1 MQNINIKNS
10 QDAIKAYSDNA
21 NAYSG
26 TKMKTASVDQ
36 LDAFEKVE
44 QVQYDRNSSVDTNA
58 QTVMDNF
65 NEYRKDMQEK
75 AKQEQQ
81 EETSDE
87 EQARADAREI
97 ARSLTS
103 EEIKKLRMMGVD
115 VASASLSDIEGL
127 VTSMRADAHKDALV
141 NVLAQ
146 AQIEEGDV
154 SNLVFTSSGAQI
166 AGTDVK
172 LQVGNKDILYLLK
185 NRQPLTQETLYKAHY
200 SGQREIAAVD
210 EFGGDTAYAA
220 KQAAQQTISR
230 PQQSAGQ
237 SVYASGEDGNA
248 DSGLQA
254 QLAHVIMQAGF
265 AVDETSMAGANLLL
279 ANDIPVT
286 TDSVR
291 AYMQMQ
297 SQIGKDIG
305 ELPTAG
311 QAEKRQTQ
319 ELVTRAAKLRQDAAS
334 ITAEDVAQAVR
345 TERPLTIA
353 ALVAAHYDGGRDGQT
368 GGQPVGAYDET
379 ADKGTQS
386 QDGRSAGSDIQNQ
399 TLREVTALRQ
409 LEEIRLSMTQS
420 VAVRM
425 LSVDINIDTRELA
438 QVVAKLR
445 NAEAQL
451 TQEMFAKQGVALTE
465 ENKAIYQQMQADLQ
479 TIGTAPAA
487 RLGVLAGTDALQSVT
502 VHGFAKLVQEQHQIG
517 GQAGDMQRRMSDN
530 NVPDGVA
537 DISTQTIRRS
547 ADFAAMERGYEAL
560 GTAPRADMGDSIR
573 KAFSNIEDI
582 LTDMN
587 LPVDE
592 EHTRAVQILGY
603 NRMEITEENIA
614 QIIEYDRAVN
624 DMLAACHPNAVLSM
638 IRDGI
643 NPLDMT
649 VDELNQ
655 TLRDKNYK
663 AGVKETDDFA
673 TYLRDVEKRGQIS
686 SEERAGYIGLYRVFK
701 QLEKSG
707 DREAGY
713 LFANNSRLTV
723 RNLITAMRSRK
734 AAGMEAVVDDSFG
747 MLADLQTR
755 GEKMD
760 DQIARAYAGRGG
772 SDGIRTGQIRMGE
785 NDEYVSQNEPM
796 AAQEEYKNPWE
807 TISDSPTLAQAE
819 QLLWANDI
827 EESAQNLE
835 AADYILQGMSA
846 GPEAEAAQRELVR
859 EQMYP
864 EAEAINHQPSMNF
877 YTFASQIWKQIGW
890 QDHTKED
897 AVDAETDAMA
907 KSLAGEEIALPFES
921 ELLLKQIEADAD
933 LAQMYADIRQQMV
946 EQMYDRAEEGDITS
960 DQLQGMKVVQAGFRI
975 LGAMAGRRQY
985 QLPVET
991 ESGMKVVNLTM
1002 QTGGVEARGI
1012 TIRMEAGAYGML
1024 QAQIR
1029 MDEAGTCT
1037 GEILG
1042 GSSEANTW
1050 LAGRTDAFRELL
1062 AGSEYADA
1070 AVALGESRAEARAAS
1085 GEESKASVV
1094 TGESRAEARAASG
1107 EADTQKLCRAAIF
1120 FVKAMAKLT
1129 DI

>member
-10 QDAIKAYSDNA
+10 QDAIKAYSDSA

-36 LDAFEKVE
+36 LDAFEKVG

-58 QTVMDNF
+58 QTVMNNF

-127 VTSMRADAHKDALV
+127 VTSMRADAHKDALA

-200 SGQREIAAVD
+200 SGQREIAAVE

-220 KQAAQQTISR
+220 KQAAQQIVSK

-237 SVYASGEDGNA
+237 SVYTPGEDGNA

-297 SQIGKDIG
+297 TQIGKDIG
-305 ELPTAG
+305 ELPTAQ

-319 ELVTRAAKLRQDAAS
+319 ELETRAAKLRQDAAS
-334 ITAEDVAQAVR
+334 ITADDVAQAVR
-345 TERPLTIA
+345 AERPFTIA
-353 ALVAAHYDGGRDGQT
+353 ALVAAHDDGVRDGQT
-368 GGQPVGAYDET
+368 GGQPVEAYDET

-451 TQEMFAKQGVALTE
+451 TQEMFAKQGVAPTE

-502 VHGFAKLVQEQHQIG
+502 VHGFAKLVQEENQIG

-530 NVPDGVA
+530 NVPDGMA

-603 NRMEITEENIA
+603 NRTEITEENIA

-638 IRDGI
+638 IRDGV

-747 MLADLQTR
+747 MLVDMQTR

-760 DQIARAYAGRGG
+760 DQIARAYAGRVGA
-772 SDGIRTGQIRMGE
+772 DGIRNGQIRMGE

-807 TISDSPTLAQAE
+807 TISDSPMLAQAE

-859 EQMYP
+859 EQTYP
-864 EAEAINHQPSMNF
+864 EAVNHQASMNF

-890 QDHTKED
+890 QDHTKDD

-946 EQMYDRAEEGDITS
+946 EQMYDRAEEGNVTS

-1062 AGSEYADA
+1062 AESEYADA

-1085 GEESKASVV
+1085 VEESKAPVV

>member
-10 QDAIKAYSDNA
+10 QDAIKAYSDSA

-36 LDAFEKVE
+36 LDAFEKVG

-127 VTSMRADAHKDALV
+127 VTSMRAGARKDALV

-210 EFGGDTAYAA
+210 ELGGDTAYAA

-279 ANDIPVT
+279 TNDIPVT

-297 SQIGKDIG
+297 AQIGKDIG
-305 ELPTAG
+305 ELPTAQ

-319 ELVTRAAKLRQDAAS
+319 ELETRAAKLRQDAAS
-334 ITAEDVAQAVR
+334 ITAEDVAQAVH

-353 ALVAAHYDGGRDGQT
+353 ALVAAQYDGVRDGQT

-451 TQEMFAKQGVALTE
+451 TQEMFAKQCVALTE
-465 ENKAIYQQMQADLQ
+465 ENKVIYQQMQADLQ
-479 TIGTAPAA
+479 MIGTAPAA

-502 VHGFAKLVQEQHQIG
+502 VHGFAKLVQEERQIG
-517 GQAGDMQRRMSDN
+517 GQAGDMQHRMSDN

-537 DISTQTIRRS
+537 DITTQTIRRS

-582 LTDMN
+582 LTDME

-655 TLRDKNYK
+655 TLRNKNYK

-686 SEERAGYIGLYRVFK
+686 SEERAGYIGLYRVLK

-772 SDGIRTGQIRMGE
+772 ADGIRTGQIRMGE

-807 TISDSPTLAQAE
+807 TISDSTTLAQAE

-846 GPEAEAAQRELVR
+846 GPEAEAAQRELVH

-864 EAEAINHQPSMNF
+864 EAEAINHQSSMNF
-877 YTFASQIWKQIGW
+877 YAFASQVWKQIGW

-921 ELLLKQIEADAD
+921 EMLLKQIEADAD

-946 EQMYDRAEEGDITS
+946 EQMYDQAEEGNITS

-1012 TIRMEAGAYGML
+1012 TIRMAAGVHGML

-1050 LAGRTDAFRELL
+1050 LAGQTDAFRELL

-1070 AVALGESRAEARAAS
+1070 AVALGESRTAAR
-1085 GEESKASVV
+1085 G
-1094 TGESRAEARAASG
+1094 TNGG
-1107 EADTQKLCRAAIF
+1107 ADTQKLCRAAIF

>member
-10 QDAIKAYSDNA
+10 QDAIKAYSDSA

-36 LDAFEKVE
+36 LDAFEKVG

-127 VTSMRADAHKDALV
+127 VTSMRADARKDALV

-146 AQIEEGDV
+146 AQIEEGDA

-210 EFGGDTAYAA
+210 ELGGDTAYAA

-265 AVDETSMAGANLLL
+265 VVDETSMAGANLLL

-297 SQIGKDIG
+297 AQIGKDIG
-305 ELPTAG
+305 ELPTAQ

-319 ELVTRAAKLRQDAAS
+319 ELETRAAKLRQDAAS

-353 ALVAAHYDGGRDGQT
+353 ALVAAHYDGVRDGQT

-379 ADKGTQS
+379 ADKGTQL
-386 QDGRSAGSDIQNQ
+386 QDGRSAGFDIQNQ

-451 TQEMFAKQGVALTE
+451 TQEMFAKQGVAPTE

-479 TIGTAPAA
+479 TIGTAPAT

-502 VHGFAKLVQEQHQIG
+502 VHGFAKLVQEEHQIG

-547 ADFAAMERGYEAL
+547 VDFAAMERGYEAL

-582 LTDMN
+582 LTDME

-655 TLRDKNYK
+655 TLRNKNYK
-663 AGVKETDDFA
+663 AGVKEIDDFA

-686 SEERAGYIGLYRVFK
+686 SEERAGYIGLYRVLK

-772 SDGIRTGQIRMGE
+772 ADGIRTGQIRMGE

-807 TISDSPTLAQAE
+807 TISDSTTLAQAE

-846 GPEAEAAQRELVR
+846 GPEAEAAQRELVH

-864 EAEAINHQPSMNF
+864 EAEAINHQSSMNF
-877 YTFASQIWKQIGW
+877 YAFASQVWKQIGW

-921 ELLLKQIEADAD
+921 EMLLKQIEADAD

-946 EQMYDRAEEGDITS
+946 EQMYDQAEEGNITS

-1012 TIRMEAGAYGML
+1012 TIRMAAGVHGML

-1050 LAGRTDAFRELL
+1050 LAGQTDAFRELL

-1070 AVALGESRAEARAAS
+1070 AVALGESRTAAR
-1085 GEESKASVV
+1085 G
-1094 TGESRAEARAASG
+1094 TNGG
-1107 EADTQKLCRAAIF
+1107 ADTQKLCRAAIF
-1120 FVKAMAKLT
+1120 FVKSMAKLT

>member
-10 QDAIKAYSDNA
+10 QDAIKAYSDSA

-127 VTSMRADAHKDALV
+127 VTSMRADAHKDALA

-200 SGQREIAAVD
+200 SGQREIAAVE

-220 KQAAQQTISR
+220 RQAAQQIVSK

-237 SVYASGEDGNA
+237 SVYTTGEDGNA

-297 SQIGKDIG
+297 ARIGKDIG

-319 ELVTRAAKLRQDAAS
+319 DLETRAAKLRQDAAS

-345 TERPLTIA
+345 AERPLAIA
-353 ALVAAHYDGGRDGQT
+353 ALVAAHYDGVRDGQT
-368 GGQPVGAYDET
+368 GGQPVEAYDET
-379 ADKGTQS
+379 ADKDTQL

-451 TQEMFAKQGVALTE
+451 TQEMFAKQGVAPTE

-502 VHGFAKLVQEQHQIG
+502 VHGFAKLVQEENQIG

-530 NVPDGVA
+530 NVPDGMA
-537 DISTQTIRRS
+537 DISTQTVRRS

-603 NRMEITEENIA
+603 NRMEITEKNIA

-760 DQIARAYAGRGG
+760 DQIARAYAGRVGV
-772 SDGIRTGQIRMGE
+772 DGIRNGQIRMGE

-807 TISDSPTLAQAE
+807 IISDSTTLAQAE

-835 AADYILQGMSA
+835 AAAYILQGMSA

-864 EAEAINHQPSMNF
+864 EVVNHQASMNF

-946 EQMYDRAEEGDITS
+946 EQMYDRAEEGNITS

-1050 LAGRTDAFRELL
+1050 LAGQTDAFRELL
-1062 AGSEYADA
+1062 AESEYVDA
-1070 AVALGESRAEARAAS
+1070 AVALGESRAAS
-1085 GEESKASVV
+1085 REESKAPDV
-1094 TGESRAEARAASG
+1094 TGESRAASG

>member
-10 QDAIKAYSDNA
+10 QDAIKAYSDSV

-127 VTSMRADAHKDALV
+127 VTSMRADAHKDALA

-200 SGQREIAAVD
+200 SGQREIAAVE
-210 EFGGDTAYAA
+210 EFRGDIAYAA
-220 KQAAQQTISR
+220 KQVAQQTISK

-297 SQIGKDIG
+297 AQIGKDIG
-305 ELPTAG
+305 ELPTAQ
-311 QAEKRQTQ
+311 QAEKRQIQ
-319 ELVTRAAKLRQDAAS
+319 ELETRAAKLRQDAAS

-353 ALVAAHYDGGRDGQT
+353 ALVAAHYDGVRDGQT

-451 TQEMFAKQGVALTE
+451 TQEMFAKQGVTPTE

-502 VHGFAKLVQEQHQIG
+502 VHGFAKLVQEEHQIG

-582 LTDMN
+582 LTDME

-655 TLRDKNYK
+655 TLRNKNYK

-772 SDGIRTGQIRMGE
+772 ADGIRTGQIRMGE

-946 EQMYDRAEEGDITS
+946 EQMYDRAEEGNITS

-1070 AVALGESRAEARAAS
+1070 AVVLGESRAEARAAS

-1094 TGESRAEARAASG
+1094 TGESRAEARAVSG

>member
-10 QDAIKAYSDNA
+10 QDAIKAYSDSA

-103 EEIKKLRMMGVD
+103 EEIKTLRMMGVD

-127 VTSMRADAHKDALV
+127 VTSMRADAHKDALA

-200 SGQREIAAVD
+200 SGQREIAAGE

-220 KQAAQQTISR
+220 RQAAQQTISK

-237 SVYASGEDGNA
+237 SVHASGEDGNV

-297 SQIGKDIG
+297 TQIGKDIG
-305 ELPTAG
+305 ELPTVQ

-319 ELVTRAAKLRQDAAS
+319 ELETRAAKLRQDAAS

-345 TERPLTIA
+345 AERPITIA
-353 ALVAAHYDGGRDGQT
+353 ALVAAHYDGMRDGQT

-379 ADKGTQS
+379 ADKGTQL

-451 TQEMFAKQGVALTE
+451 TQEMFAKQGVAPTE

-479 TIGTAPAA
+479 TIGTAPTA

-502 VHGFAKLVQEQHQIG
+502 VHGFAKLVQEENQIG
-517 GQAGDMQRRMSDN
+517 GRAGDMQRRMSDN
-530 NVPDGVA
+530 NVSDGMA

-603 NRMEITEENIA
+603 NRTEITEENIA
-614 QIIEYDRAVN
+614 QIIEYDRSVN

-649 VDELNQ
+649 IDELNQ

-686 SEERAGYIGLYRVFK
+686 AEERAGYIGLYRVFK

-772 SDGIRTGQIRMGE
+772 ADGIRTGQIRMGE

-796 AAQEEYKNPWE
+796 AVQEEYKNPWE

-859 EQMYP
+859 GQMHP
-864 EAEAINHQPSMNF
+864 EAVNHQASMNF

-946 EQMYDRAEEGDITS
+946 EQMYDRAEEGNITS

-1002 QTGGVEARGI
+1002 QMGGVEARGI
-1012 TIRMEAGAYGML
+1012 TIRMAAGAYGML

-1050 LAGRTDAFRELL
+1050 LAGQTDAFRELL

-1070 AVALGESRAEARAAS
+1070 AVALGESRAAARAAS
-1085 GEESKASVV
+1085 GEESKAPVM
-1094 TGESRAEARAASG
+1094 TGESRAASG

>member
-10 QDAIKAYSDNA
+10 QDAIKAYSDSA

-36 LDAFEKVE
+36 LDAFEKVG

-127 VTSMRADAHKDALV
+127 VTSMRADARKDALV

-146 AQIEEGDV
+146 AQIEEGDA

-210 EFGGDTAYAA
+210 ELGGDTAYAA
-220 KQAAQQTISR
+220 KQAAQQTISK

-237 SVYASGEDGNA
+237 SVYIPGEDGNA

-297 SQIGKDIG
+297 AQIGKDIG
-305 ELPTAG
+305 ELPTAQ

-319 ELVTRAAKLRQDAAS
+319 ELETRAEKLRQDAAS

-353 ALVAAHYDGGRDGQT
+353 ALVAAHYDGVRDGQT

-379 ADKGTQS
+379 ADKGTQL

-451 TQEMFAKQGVALTE
+451 TQEMFAKQGVAPTE

-502 VHGFAKLVQEQHQIG
+502 VHGFAKLVQEEHQIG

-582 LTDMN
+582 LTDME

-603 NRMEITEENIA
+603 NRMEITEGNIA

-655 TLRDKNYK
+655 TLRNKNYK

-686 SEERAGYIGLYRVFK
+686 AEERAGYIGLYRVFK

-760 DQIARAYAGRGG
+760 DQIARAYAGRVGA
-772 SDGIRTGQIRMGE
+772 DGIRMGE

-864 EAEAINHQPSMNF
+864 EAEVINHQPSMNF

-890 QDHTKED
+890 QDHMKED

-921 ELLLKQIEADAD
+921 EMLLKQIEADAD

-946 EQMYDRAEEGDITS
+946 EQMYDQAEEGNITS

-991 ESGMKVVNLTM
+991 ESGMKLVNLTM

-1012 TIRMEAGAYGML
+1012 TIRMAAGVHGML

-1050 LAGRTDAFRELL
+1050 LAGQTDAFRELL

-1070 AVALGESRAEARAAS
+1070 AVALGESRTAAR
-1085 GEESKASVV
+1085 G
-1094 TGESRAEARAASG
+1094 TNGG
-1107 EADTQKLCRAAIF
+1107 ADTQKLCRAAIF

>member
-1 MQNINIKNS
+1 
-10 QDAIKAYSDNA
+10 
-21 NAYSG
+21 
-26 TKMKTASVDQ
+26 
-36 LDAFEKVE
+36 
-44 QVQYDRNSSVDTNA
+44 
-58 QTVMDNF
+58 
-65 NEYRKDMQEK
+65 
-75 AKQEQQ
+75 
-81 EETSDE
+81 
-87 EQARADAREI
+87 
-97 ARSLTS
+97 
-103 EEIKKLRMMGVD
+103 
-115 VASASLSDIEGL
+115 
-127 VTSMRADAHKDALV
+127 
-141 NVLAQ
+141 
-146 AQIEEGDV
+146 
-154 SNLVFTSSGAQI
+154 
-166 AGTDVK
+166 
-172 LQVGNKDILYLLK
+172 
-185 NRQPLTQETLYKAHY
+185 
-200 SGQREIAAVD
+200 
-210 EFGGDTAYAA
+210 
-220 KQAAQQTISR
+220 
-230 PQQSAGQ
+230 
-237 SVYASGEDGNA
+237 
-248 DSGLQA
+248 
-254 QLAHVIMQAGF
+254 
-265 AVDETSMAGANLLL
+265 
-279 ANDIPVT
+279 
-286 TDSVR
+286 
-291 AYMQMQ
+291 
-297 SQIGKDIG
+297 
-305 ELPTAG
+305 
-311 QAEKRQTQ
+311 
-319 ELVTRAAKLRQDAAS
+319 
-334 ITAEDVAQAVR
+334 
-345 TERPLTIA
+345 
-353 ALVAAHYDGGRDGQT
+353 
-368 GGQPVGAYDET
+368 
-379 ADKGTQS
+379 
-386 QDGRSAGSDIQNQ
+386 
-399 TLREVTALRQ
+399 
-409 LEEIRLSMTQS
+409 MTQS

-445 NAEAQL
+445 NAETQL
-451 TQEMFAKQGVALTE
+451 TQEMFAKQGVAPTE

-487 RLGVLAGTDALQSVT
+487 RLGVLAGTDVLQSVT
-502 VHGFAKLVQEQHQIG
+502 VHGFAKLVQEEHQIG
-517 GQAGDMQRRMSDN
+517 GQAGDMQRWMSDN

-582 LTDMN
+582 LTDME

-603 NRMEITEENIA
+603 NRMEITEKNIA

-655 TLRDKNYK
+655 TLRNKNYK

-760 DQIARAYAGRGG
+760 DQIARAYAGRVGA
-772 SDGIRTGQIRMGE
+772 DGIPTGQIRMGE

-796 AAQEEYKNPWE
+796 AVQEEYKNPWE

-864 EAEAINHQPSMNF
+864 EVVNHQASMNF

-907 KSLAGEEIALPFES
+907 KSLVGEEIALPFES
-921 ELLLKQIEADAD
+921 EMLLKQIEADAD

-946 EQMYDRAEEGDITS
+946 EQMYDRAEEENITS

-975 LGAMAGRRQY
+975 LGAMADRRQY

-1085 GEESKASVV
+1085 GEESKAPVV

>member
-10 QDAIKAYSDNA
+10 QDAIKAYSDSA

-36 LDAFEKVE
+36 LDAFEKVG

-127 VTSMRADAHKDALV
+127 VTSMRADARKDALV

-146 AQIEEGDV
+146 AQIEEGDA

-210 EFGGDTAYAA
+210 ELGGDTAYAA

-265 AVDETSMAGANLLL
+265 VVDETSMAGANLLL

-297 SQIGKDIG
+297 AQIGKDIG
-305 ELPTAG
+305 ELPTAQ

-319 ELVTRAAKLRQDAAS
+319 ELETRAAKLRQDAAS

-353 ALVAAHYDGGRDGQT
+353 ALVAAHYDGVRDGQT

-379 ADKGTQS
+379 ADKGTQL
-386 QDGRSAGSDIQNQ
+386 QDGRSAGFDIQNQ

-451 TQEMFAKQGVALTE
+451 TQEMFAKQGVAPTE
-465 ENKAIYQQMQADLQ
+465 ENKAIYQRMQADLQ
-479 TIGTAPAA
+479 TIGTAPAT

-502 VHGFAKLVQEQHQIG
+502 VHGFAKLVQEEHQIG

-547 ADFAAMERGYEAL
+547 VDFAAMERGYEAL

-582 LTDMN
+582 LTDME

-655 TLRDKNYK
+655 TLRNKNYK
-663 AGVKETDDFA
+663 AGVK
-673 TYLRDVEKRGQIS
+673 EKRGQIS
-686 SEERAGYIGLYRVFK
+686 SEERAGYIGLYRVLK

-772 SDGIRTGQIRMGE
+772 ADGIRTGQIRMGE

-807 TISDSPTLAQAE
+807 TISDSTTLAQAE

-846 GPEAEAAQRELVR
+846 GPEAEAAQRELVH

-864 EAEAINHQPSMNF
+864 EAEAINHQSSMNF
-877 YTFASQIWKQIGW
+877 YAFASQVWKQIGW

-946 EQMYDRAEEGDITS
+946 EQMYDRAEEGNITS

-1012 TIRMEAGAYGML
+1012 TIRMAAGVHGML

-1070 AVALGESRAEARAAS
+1070 AVALGESRTAAR
-1085 GEESKASVV
+1085 G
-1094 TGESRAEARAASG
+1094 TNGG
-1107 EADTQKLCRAAIF
+1107 ADTQKLCRAAIF

>member
-127 VTSMRADAHKDALV
+127 VTSMRADAHKDALA

-172 LQVGNKDILYLLK
+172 LQVENKDILYLLK

-200 SGQREIAAVD
+200 SGQREIAAVE

-220 KQAAQQTISR
+220 KQAAQPTISR

-237 SVYASGEDGNA
+237 SVHASGENGNA
-248 DSGLQA
+248 DSGMQA

-265 AVDETSMAGANLLL
+265 AVDEMSMAGANLLL

-297 SQIGKDIG
+297 AQIGKDIG
-305 ELPTAG
+305 ELPTAQ

-319 ELVTRAAKLRQDAAS
+319 ELETRAAKLRQDAAS

-353 ALVAAHYDGGRDGQT
+353 ALVAAQYDGVRDGQL
-368 GGQPVGAYDET
+368 VGAYDET
-379 ADKGTQS
+379 ADKSIQLQDSRIAGT
-386 QDGRSAGSDIQNQ
+386 DIQNQ

-465 ENKAIYQQMQADLQ
+465 ENKVIYQQMQADLQ
-479 TIGTAPAA
+479 MIGTAPAA

-502 VHGFAKLVQEQHQIG
+502 VHGFAKLVQEERQIG
-517 GQAGDMQRRMSDN
+517 GQAGDMQHRMSDN

-537 DISTQTIRRS
+537 DITTQTIRRS

-582 LTDMN
+582 LTDME

-655 TLRDKNYK
+655 TLRNKNYK

-686 SEERAGYIGLYRVFK
+686 SEERAGYIGLYRVLK

-772 SDGIRTGQIRMGE
+772 ADGIRTGQIRMGE

-807 TISDSPTLAQAE
+807 TISDSTTLAQAE

-846 GPEAEAAQRELVR
+846 GPEAEAAQRELVH

-864 EAEAINHQPSMNF
+864 EAEAINHQSSMNF
-877 YTFASQIWKQIGW
+877 YAFASQVWKQIGW

-946 EQMYDRAEEGDITS
+946 EQMYDQAEEGDITS

-1070 AVALGESRAEARAAS
+1070 AVALGESRTAAR
-1085 GEESKASVV
+1085 G
-1094 TGESRAEARAASG
+1094 TNGG
-1107 EADTQKLCRAAIF
+1107 ADTQKLCRAAIF

>member
-10 QDAIKAYSDNA
+10 QDAIKAYSDSA

-127 VTSMRADAHKDALV
+127 VTSMRADAHKDALA

-200 SGQREIAAVD
+200 SGQRAIAAVA

-220 KQAAQQTISR
+220 KQAAQQTISK

-237 SVYASGEDGNA
+237 WVYIPGKDGNA

-297 SQIGKDIG
+297 AQIGKDIG
-305 ELPTAG
+305 ELPTSQ

-319 ELVTRAAKLRQDAAS
+319 ELETRAAKLRQDAAS

-353 ALVAAHYDGGRDGQT
+353 ALVAAHYDGVRDGQT

-379 ADKGTQS
+379 ADKGTQL

-451 TQEMFAKQGVALTE
+451 TQEMFAKQGVAPTE

-487 RLGVLAGTDALQSVT
+487 RLGVLAGTDVLQSVT
-502 VHGFAKLVQEQHQIG
+502 VHGFAKLVQEEHQIG

-582 LTDMN
+582 LTDME

-603 NRMEITEENIA
+603 NRMEITEKNIA

-655 TLRDKNYK
+655 TLRNKNYK

-760 DQIARAYAGRGG
+760 DQIARAYAGRVGA
-772 SDGIRTGQIRMGE
+772 DGIPTGQIRMGE

-796 AAQEEYKNPWE
+796 AVQEEYKNPWE

-864 EAEAINHQPSMNF
+864 EVVNHQPSMNF
-877 YTFASQIWKQIGW
+877 YTFASQVWKQIGW

-907 KSLAGEEIALPFES
+907 KSLDGEEIALPFES

-946 EQMYDRAEEGDITS
+946 EQMYDRAEEENITS

-975 LGAMAGRRQY
+975 LGAMADRRQY
-985 QLPVET
+985 QIPVET

-1085 GEESKASVV
+1085 GEESKAPVV
-1094 TGESRAEARAASG
+1094 TGESRAEAQAASG

>member
-10 QDAIKAYSDNA
+10 QDAIKAYSDSA

-127 VTSMRADAHKDALV
+127 VTSMRADAHKDALA

-166 AGTDVK
+166 AGTGVK

-200 SGQREIAAVD
+200 SGQRAIAAVE
-210 EFGGDTAYAA
+210 EFGGGTAYAA

-237 SVYASGEDGNA
+237 SVYIPGKDGNA

-297 SQIGKDIG
+297 AQIGKDIG
-305 ELPTAG
+305 ELPTSQ

-319 ELVTRAAKLRQDAAS
+319 ELETRAAKLRQDAAS

-353 ALVAAHYDGGRDGQT
+353 ALVAAHYDGVRD
-368 GGQPVGAYDET
+368 GQPVGAYDET

-445 NAEAQL
+445 NAETQL
-451 TQEMFAKQGVALTE
+451 TQEMFAKQGVAPTE

-487 RLGVLAGTDALQSVT
+487 RLGVLAGTDVLQSVT
-502 VHGFAKLVQEQHQIG
+502 VHGFAKLVQEEHQIG
-517 GQAGDMQRRMSDN
+517 GQAGDMQRWMSDN

-582 LTDMN
+582 LTDME

-603 NRMEITEENIA
+603 NRMEITEKNIA

-655 TLRDKNYK
+655 TLRNKNYK

-760 DQIARAYAGRGG
+760 DQIARAYAGRVGA
-772 SDGIRTGQIRMGE
+772 DGIPTGQIRMGE

-796 AAQEEYKNPWE
+796 AVQEEYKNPWE

-864 EAEAINHQPSMNF
+864 EVVNHQPSMNF
-877 YTFASQIWKQIGW
+877 YTFASQVWKQIGW

-907 KSLAGEEIALPFES
+907 KSLDGEEIALPFES

-946 EQMYDRAEEGDITS
+946 EQMYDRAEEENITS

-975 LGAMAGRRQY
+975 LGAMADRRQY

-1085 GEESKASVV
+1085 GEESKAPVV
-1094 TGESRAEARAASG
+1094 TGESRAEAQAASG

>member
-127 VTSMRADAHKDALV
+127 VTSMRADVHKDALA

-172 LQVGNKDILYLLK
+172 LQVENKDILYLLK

-200 SGQREIAAVD
+200 SGQREIAAVE
-210 EFGGDTAYAA
+210 EFGGDTAYVA
-220 KQAAQQTISR
+220 KQAAQPTISR

-237 SVYASGEDGNA
+237 SVHASGENGNA
-248 DSGLQA
+248 DSGMQA

-286 TDSVR
+286 TDAVR

-297 SQIGKDIG
+297 AQIGKDIG
-305 ELPTAG
+305 ELPTAQ
-311 QAEKRQTQ
+311 QAEKWQTQ
-319 ELVTRAAKLRQDAAS
+319 ELETRAAKLRQDAAS
-334 ITAEDVAQAVR
+334 ITAEDVAQAVH

-353 ALVAAHYDGGRDGQT
+353 ALVAAHYDGVRDGQT

-451 TQEMFAKQGVALTE
+451 TQEMFAKQGVAPTE

-502 VHGFAKLVQEQHQIG
+502 VHGFAKLVQEQHSFFLI
-517 GQAGDMQRRMSDN
+517 
-530 NVPDGVA
+530 
-537 DISTQTIRRS
+537 
-547 ADFAAMERGYEAL
+547 
-560 GTAPRADMGDSIR
+560 
-573 KAFSNIEDI
+573 
-582 LTDMN
+582 N
-587 LPVDE
+587 L
-592 EHTRAVQILGY
+592 Y
-603 NRMEITEENIA
+603 FN
-614 QIIEYDRAVN
+614 
-624 DMLAACHPNAVLSM
+624 
-638 IRDGI
+638 
-643 NPLDMT
+643 
-649 VDELNQ
+649 
-655 TLRDKNYK
+655 
-663 AGVKETDDFA
+663 
-673 TYLRDVEKRGQIS
+673 
-686 SEERAGYIGLYRVFK
+686 
-701 QLEKSG
+701 
-707 DREAGY
+707 
-713 LFANNSRLTV
+713 
-723 RNLITAMRSRK
+723 
-734 AAGMEAVVDDSFG
+734 
-747 MLADLQTR
+747 
-755 GEKMD
+755 
-760 DQIARAYAGRGG
+760 
-772 SDGIRTGQIRMGE
+772 
-785 NDEYVSQNEPM
+785 
-796 AAQEEYKNPWE
+796 
-807 TISDSPTLAQAE
+807 
-819 QLLWANDI
+819 
-827 EESAQNLE
+827 
-835 AADYILQGMSA
+835 
-846 GPEAEAAQRELVR
+846 
-859 EQMYP
+859 
-864 EAEAINHQPSMNF
+864 
-877 YTFASQIWKQIGW
+877 
-890 QDHTKED
+890 
-897 AVDAETDAMA
+897 
-907 KSLAGEEIALPFES
+907 
-921 ELLLKQIEADAD
+921 
-933 LAQMYADIRQQMV
+933 
-946 EQMYDRAEEGDITS
+946 
-960 DQLQGMKVVQAGFRI
+960 
-975 LGAMAGRRQY
+975 
-985 QLPVET
+985 
-991 ESGMKVVNLTM
+991 
-1002 QTGGVEARGI
+1002 
-1012 TIRMEAGAYGML
+1012 
-1024 QAQIR
+1024 
-1029 MDEAGTCT
+1029 
-1037 GEILG
+1037 
-1042 GSSEANTW
+1042 
-1050 LAGRTDAFRELL
+1050 
-1062 AGSEYADA
+1062 
-1070 AVALGESRAEARAAS
+1070 
-1085 GEESKASVV
+1085 
-1094 TGESRAEARAASG
+1094 
-1107 EADTQKLCRAAIF
+1107 
-1120 FVKAMAKLT
+1120 
-1129 DI
+1129 

>member
-10 QDAIKAYSDNA
+10 QDAIKAYSDSA

-36 LDAFEKVE
+36 LDAFEKVG

-127 VTSMRADAHKDALV
+127 VTSMRADARKDALV

-146 AQIEEGDV
+146 AQIEEGDA

-200 SGQREIAAVD
+200 SGQREIAAVE

-220 KQAAQQTISR
+220 KQAAQQIVSK

-265 AVDETSMAGANLLL
+265 AVDEMSMAGANLLL

-297 SQIGKDIG
+297 TQIGKDIG
-305 ELPTAG
+305 ELPTAQ

-319 ELVTRAAKLRQDAAS
+319 ELETRAAKLRQDAAS
-334 ITAEDVAQAVR
+334 ITAEDVAQAAR

-353 ALVAAHYDGGRDGQT
+353 ALVAHDDGVRDGQT
-368 GGQPVGAYDET
+368 GGQPVEAYDET

-386 QDGRSAGSDIQNQ
+386 QDGRSTGSDIQNQ

-451 TQEMFAKQGVALTE
+451 TQEMFAKQGVAPTE

-502 VHGFAKLVQEQHQIG
+502 VHGFAKLVQEENQIG

-530 NVPDGVA
+530 NVPDGMA

-686 SEERAGYIGLYRVFK
+686 AEERAGYIGLFRVFK

-760 DQIARAYAGRGG
+760 DQIARAYAGRVGA
-772 SDGIRTGQIRMGE
+772 DDIRTGQIRMGE
-785 NDEYVSQNEPM
+785 NDESVSQNEPM

-835 AADYILQGMSA
+835 AADYILQGMSV

-859 EQMYP
+859 GQMYP
-864 EAEAINHQPSMNF
+864 EAVNHQASMNF

-890 QDHTKED
+890 QDHTKDD

-946 EQMYDRAEEGDITS
+946 EQMYDRAEEGNVTS

-1012 TIRMEAGAYGML
+1012 TIRMAAGAYGML

-1050 LAGRTDAFRELL
+1050 LAGQTDAFRELL

-1070 AVALGESRAEARAAS
+1070 AVALGESRAAAR
-1085 GEESKASVV
+1085 G
-1094 TGESRAEARAASG
+1094 TNGG
-1107 EADTQKLCRAAIF
+1107 ADTQKLCRAAIF

>member
-10 QDAIKAYSDNA
+10 QDAIKAYSDSA

-103 EEIKKLRMMGVD
+103 EELKKLRMMGVD

-127 VTSMRADAHKDALV
+127 VTSMRADAHKDALA

-200 SGQREIAAVD
+200 SGQREIAAVE

-220 KQAAQQTISR
+220 KQAAQQIVSK

-265 AVDETSMAGANLLL
+265 AVDEMSMAGANLLL

-297 SQIGKDIG
+297 TQIGKDIG
-305 ELPTAG
+305 ELPTAQ

-319 ELVTRAAKLRQDAAS
+319 ELETRAAKLRQDAAS

-345 TERPLTIA
+345 AERPLTIA
-353 ALVAAHYDGGRDGQT
+353 ALVAAHDDGVRDGQTGQT
-368 GGQPVGAYDET
+368 GGQPVETYDET

-451 TQEMFAKQGVALTE
+451 TQEMFAKQGVAPTE

-502 VHGFAKLVQEQHQIG
+502 VHGFAKLVQEEHQIG

-530 NVPDGVA
+530 NVPDGMA

-603 NRMEITEENIA
+603 NRTEITEENIA

-760 DQIARAYAGRGG
+760 DQIARAYAGRVGA
-772 SDGIRTGQIRMGE
+772 DGIRNGQIRMGE

-796 AAQEEYKNPWE
+796 AVQEEYKNPWE
-807 TISDSPTLAQAE
+807 TISDSPMLAQAE

-859 EQMYP
+859 GQMYP
-864 EAEAINHQPSMNF
+864 EAVNHQASMNF

-890 QDHTKED
+890 QDHTKDD

-933 LAQMYADIRQQMV
+933 LTQMYADIRQQMV
-946 EQMYDRAEEGDITS
+946 ERMYDRAEEGNITS
-960 DQLQGMKVVQAGFRI
+960 EQLQGMKVVQAGFRI

-1012 TIRMEAGAYGML
+1012 TIRMAAGAYGML

-1070 AVALGESRAEARAAS
+1070 AVALGESRAA
-1085 GEESKASVV
+1085 
-1094 TGESRAEARAASG
+1094 ARAASG

>member
-127 VTSMRADAHKDALV
+127 VTSMRADAHKDALA

-172 LQVGNKDILYLLK
+172 LQVENKDILYLLK

-200 SGQREIAAVD
+200 SGQREIAAVE

-220 KQAAQQTISR
+220 KQAAQPTISR

-237 SVYASGEDGNA
+237 SVHASGENGNA
-248 DSGLQA
+248 DSGMQA

-297 SQIGKDIG
+297 AQIGKDIG
-305 ELPTAG
+305 ELPTAQ

-319 ELVTRAAKLRQDAAS
+319 ELETRAAKLRQDAAS

-353 ALVAAHYDGGRDGQT
+353 ALVAAQYDGVRDGQL
-368 GGQPVGAYDET
+368 VGAYDET
-379 ADKGTQS
+379 ADKSIQLQDSRIAGT
-386 QDGRSAGSDIQNQ
+386 DIQNQ

-445 NAEAQL
+445 NAEEQL
-451 TQEMFAKQGVALTE
+451 MQEMFAKQGVAPTE

-479 TIGTAPAA
+479 TIGAAPAA
-487 RLGVLAGTDALQSVT
+487 RLGVLAGTDAPQSVT
-502 VHGFAKLVQEQHQIG
+502 VHGFAKLVQEENQIG

-530 NVPDGVA
+530 NVPDGMA
-537 DISTQTIRRS
+537 DITTQTIRRS

-573 KAFSNIEDI
+573 KAFLNIEDI
-582 LTDMN
+582 LTDMD

-603 NRMEITEENIA
+603 NRMEITEKNIV

-686 SEERAGYIGLYRVFK
+686 AEERAGYIGLYRVFK

-760 DQIARAYAGRGG
+760 DQIARAYAGRVGA
-772 SDGIRTGQIRMGE
+772 DGIPTGQIRMGE

-807 TISDSPTLAQAE
+807 KISDSPMLAQAE
-819 QLLWANDI
+819 QLLQANDI

-835 AADYILQGMSA
+835 AADYILQGMSV
-846 GPEAEAAQRELVR
+846 GPEAEAV
-859 EQMYP
+859 
-864 EAEAINHQPSMNF
+864 NHQASMNF
-877 YTFASQIWKQIGW
+877 YAFASQVWKQIGW

-1012 TIRMEAGAYGML
+1012 TIRMAAGVHGML

-1070 AVALGESRAEARAAS
+1070 AVALGESRTAAR
-1085 GEESKASVV
+1085 G
-1094 TGESRAEARAASG
+1094 TNGG
-1107 EADTQKLCRAAIF
+1107 ADTQKLCRAAIF

>member
-21 NAYSG
+21 NTYSG

-127 VTSMRADAHKDALV
+127 VTSMRADAHKDALA

-172 LQVGNKDILYLLK
+172 LQVENKDILYLLK

-200 SGQREIAAVD
+200 SGQREIAAVE
-210 EFGGDTAYAA
+210 EFGGDTAYVA
-220 KQAAQQTISR
+220 KQAAQPTISR

-237 SVYASGEDGNA
+237 SVHASGENGNA
-248 DSGLQA
+248 DSGMQA

-297 SQIGKDIG
+297 AQIGKDIG
-305 ELPTAG
+305 ELPTAQ

-319 ELVTRAAKLRQDAAS
+319 ELETRAAKLRQDAAS

-353 ALVAAHYDGGRDGQT
+353 ALVAAQYDGVRDGQL
-368 GGQPVGAYDET
+368 VGAYDET
-379 ADKGTQS
+379 ADKSIQLQDSRIAGT
-386 QDGRSAGSDIQNQ
+386 DIQNQ

-445 NAEAQL
+445 NAEEQL
-451 TQEMFAKQGVALTE
+451 MQEMFAKQGVAPTE

-479 TIGTAPAA
+479 TIGAAPAA
-487 RLGVLAGTDALQSVT
+487 RLGVLAGTDAPQSVT
-502 VHGFAKLVQEQHQIG
+502 VHGFAKLVQEENQIG

-530 NVPDGVA
+530 NVPDGMA
-537 DISTQTIRRS
+537 DITTQTIRRS

-573 KAFSNIEDI
+573 KAFLNIEDI
-582 LTDMN
+582 LTDMD

-603 NRMEITEENIA
+603 NRMEITEKNIV

-686 SEERAGYIGLYRVFK
+686 AEERAGYIGLYRVFK

-760 DQIARAYAGRGG
+760 DQIARAYAGRVGA
-772 SDGIRTGQIRMGE
+772 DGIPTGQIRMGE

-796 AAQEEYKNPWE
+796 AAQENPWE
-807 TISDSPTLAQAE
+807 KISDSPMLAQAE
-819 QLLWANDI
+819 QLLQANDI

-835 AADYILQGMSA
+835 AADYILQGMSV
-846 GPEAEAAQRELVR
+846 GPEAEAV
-859 EQMYP
+859 
-864 EAEAINHQPSMNF
+864 NHQASMNF
-877 YTFASQIWKQIGW
+877 YAFASQVWKQIGW

-1012 TIRMEAGAYGML
+1012 TIRMAAGVHGML

-1070 AVALGESRAEARAAS
+1070 AVALGESRTAAR
-1085 GEESKASVV
+1085 G
-1094 TGESRAEARAASG
+1094 TNGG
-1107 EADTQKLCRAAIF
+1107 ADTQKLCRAAIF

>member
-10 QDAIKAYSDNA
+10 QDAIKAYSDSA

-127 VTSMRADAHKDALV
+127 VTSMRADAHKDALA

-200 SGQREIAAVD
+200 SGQREIAAVE

-220 KQAAQQTISR
+220 RQAAQQIVSK

-237 SVYASGEDGNA
+237 SVHASGEDGNA

-297 SQIGKDIG
+297 TQIGKDIG
-305 ELPTAG
+305 ELPTAQ

-319 ELVTRAAKLRQDAAS
+319 ELETRAAKLRQDAAS

-353 ALVAAHYDGGRDGQT
+353 ALVAAHDDGVRDGQT
-368 GGQPVGAYDET
+368 GGQPVEAYDET
-379 ADKGTQS
+379 ADKDTQL

-451 TQEMFAKQGVALTE
+451 TQEMFAKQGVAPTE

-502 VHGFAKLVQEQHQIG
+502 VHGFAKLVQEENQIG

-530 NVPDGVA
+530 NVPDGMA

-603 NRMEITEENIA
+603 NRTEITEENIA

-686 SEERAGYIGLYRVFK
+686 AEERAGYIGLFRVFK

-734 AAGMEAVVDDSFG
+734 AAGMEAVVDNSFG

-772 SDGIRTGQIRMGE
+772 ADGIRNGQIRMGE

-796 AAQEEYKNPWE
+796 AVQEEYKNPWE

-819 QLLWANDI
+819 QLLRANDI

-859 EQMYP
+859 GQMYP
-864 EAEAINHQPSMNF
+864 EAVNHQASMNF

-890 QDHTKED
+890 QDHTRED

-946 EQMYDRAEEGDITS
+946 EQMYDRAEEGNITS

-1012 TIRMEAGAYGML
+1012 TIRMAAGAYGML

-1070 AVALGESRAEARAAS
+1070 AVALGESRAAARAAS
-1085 GEESKASVV
+1085 GEESKAPDV
-1094 TGESRAEARAASG
+1094 TGESRAASR

>member
-10 QDAIKAYSDNA
+10 QDAIKAYSDSA

-127 VTSMRADAHKDALV
+127 VTSMRADAHKDALA

-200 SGQREIAAVD
+200 SGQREIAAVE

-220 KQAAQQTISR
+220 KQVAQQIVSK
-230 PQQSAGQ
+230 PKQSAGQ
-237 SVYASGEDGNA
+237 SVHASGEDGNA

-265 AVDETSMAGANLLL
+265 AVDEMSMAGANLLL

-297 SQIGKDIG
+297 TQIGKDIG
-305 ELPTAG
+305 ELPTVQ

-319 ELVTRAAKLRQDAAS
+319 ELETRAAKLRQDAAS

-345 TERPLTIA
+345 AERPLTIA
-353 ALVAAHYDGGRDGQT
+353 ALVAHYDGVRDGQT
-368 GGQPVGAYDET
+368 GGQPVEAYDET
-379 ADKGTQS
+379 ADKDTQL
-386 QDGRSAGSDIQNQ
+386 QDGRSTGPDIQNQ

-445 NAEAQL
+445 NAEEQL
-451 TQEMFAKQGVALTE
+451 TQEMFAKQGVAPTE

-479 TIGTAPAA
+479 TIGAAPAA
-487 RLGVLAGTDALQSVT
+487 RLGVLAGTDAPQSVT
-502 VHGFAKLVQEQHQIG
+502 VHGFAKLVQEENQIG

-530 NVPDGVA
+530 NVPDGMA
-537 DISTQTIRRS
+537 DITTQTIRRS

-573 KAFSNIEDI
+573 KAFLNIEDI

-587 LPVDE
+587 LPVDG

-686 SEERAGYIGLYRVFK
+686 AEERAGYIGLFRVFK

-760 DQIARAYAGRGG
+760 DQIARAYAGRVGA
-772 SDGIRTGQIRMGE
+772 DGIRTGQIRMGE
-785 NDEYVSQNEPM
+785 NDESVSQNEPM
-796 AAQEEYKNPWE
+796 AAQEEYKNTWE
-807 TISDSPTLAQAE
+807 TISDSPALAQAE

-846 GPEAEAAQRELVR
+846 GPEA
-859 EQMYP
+859 
-864 EAEAINHQPSMNF
+864 INHQASMNF

-890 QDHTKED
+890 QDHTKDD

-907 KSLAGEEIALPFES
+907 KSLAGEDIALPFES

-946 EQMYDRAEEGDITS
+946 EQMYDRAEEENITS

-1042 GSSEANTW
+1042 GSSETNTW
-1050 LAGRTDAFRELL
+1050 LAGQTDAFRELL

-1070 AVALGESRAEARAAS
+1070 AVALGESRAAAWAAS
-1085 GEESKASVV
+1085 GEESKAPVM
-1094 TGESRAEARAASG
+1094 TGESRAASG

>member
-1 MQNINIKNS
+1 M
-10 QDAIKAYSDNA
+10 
-21 NAYSG
+21 
-26 TKMKTASVDQ
+26 
-36 LDAFEKVE
+36 
-44 QVQYDRNSSVDTNA
+44 
-58 QTVMDNF
+58 
-65 NEYRKDMQEK
+65 
-75 AKQEQQ
+75 
-81 EETSDE
+81 
-87 EQARADAREI
+87 
-97 ARSLTS
+97 
-103 EEIKKLRMMGVD
+103 
-115 VASASLSDIEGL
+115 
-127 VTSMRADAHKDALV
+127 
-141 NVLAQ
+141 
-146 AQIEEGDV
+146 
-154 SNLVFTSSGAQI
+154 
-166 AGTDVK
+166 
-172 LQVGNKDILYLLK
+172 
-185 NRQPLTQETLYKAHY
+185 
-200 SGQREIAAVD
+200 
-210 EFGGDTAYAA
+210 GGDTAYAA

-265 AVDETSMAGANLLL
+265 VVDETSMAGANLLL

-297 SQIGKDIG
+297 AQIGKDIG
-305 ELPTAG
+305 ELPTAQ

-319 ELVTRAAKLRQDAAS
+319 ELETRAAKLRQDAAS

-353 ALVAAHYDGGRDGQT
+353 ALVAAHYDGVRDGQT

-379 ADKGTQS
+379 ADKGTQL

-451 TQEMFAKQGVALTE
+451 TQEMFAKQGVAPTE

-479 TIGTAPAA
+479 TIGTAPAT

-502 VHGFAKLVQEQHQIG
+502 VHGFAKLVQEEHQIG

-530 NVPDGVA
+530 NVSDGVA

-547 ADFAAMERGYEAL
+547 VDFAAMERGYEAL

-582 LTDMN
+582 LTDME

-624 DMLAACHPNAVLSM
+624 DMLAACHPNAVLS
-638 IRDGI
+638 
-643 NPLDMT
+643 MT

-713 LFANNSRLTV
+713 LFAHNSRLTV
-723 RNLITAMRSRK
+723 R
-734 AAGMEAVVDDSFG
+734 
-747 MLADLQTR
+747 TR

-760 DQIARAYAGRGG
+760 DQIARAYAGRVGA
-772 SDGIRTGQIRMGE
+772 DGNWTGQLRMGE
-785 NDEYVSQNEPM
+785 KDEYMSRNEPM

-807 TISDSPTLAQAE
+807 KISDSPMLAQAE
-819 QLLWANDI
+819 QLLQANDI

-835 AADYILQGMSA
+835 AADYILQGMSV
-846 GPEAEAAQRELVR
+846 GPEAEAVNYQA
-859 EQMYP
+859 
-864 EAEAINHQPSMNF
+864 SMNF
-877 YTFASQIWKQIGW
+877 YTFASQVWKQIGW

-907 KSLAGEEIALPFES
+907 KSLTGEEIALPFES
-921 ELLLKQIEADAD
+921 EMLLKQIEADAD

-946 EQMYDRAEEGDITS
+946 EQMYDQAEEGNITS

-1012 TIRMEAGAYGML
+1012 TIRMAAGVHGML

-1050 LAGRTDAFRELL
+1050 LAGQTDAFRELL

-1070 AVALGESRAEARAAS
+1070 AVALGESRTAAR
-1085 GEESKASVV
+1085 G
-1094 TGESRAEARAASG
+1094 TNGG
-1107 EADTQKLCRAAIF
+1107 ADTQKLCRAAIF

>member
-1 MQNINIKNS
+1 
-10 QDAIKAYSDNA
+10 
-21 NAYSG
+21 
-26 TKMKTASVDQ
+26 
-36 LDAFEKVE
+36 
-44 QVQYDRNSSVDTNA
+44 
-58 QTVMDNF
+58 
-65 NEYRKDMQEK
+65 
-75 AKQEQQ
+75 
-81 EETSDE
+81 
-87 EQARADAREI
+87 
-97 ARSLTS
+97 
-103 EEIKKLRMMGVD
+103 
-115 VASASLSDIEGL
+115 
-127 VTSMRADAHKDALV
+127 
-141 NVLAQ
+141 
-146 AQIEEGDV
+146 
-154 SNLVFTSSGAQI
+154 
-166 AGTDVK
+166 
-172 LQVGNKDILYLLK
+172 
-185 NRQPLTQETLYKAHY
+185 
-200 SGQREIAAVD
+200 
-210 EFGGDTAYAA
+210 
-220 KQAAQQTISR
+220 
-230 PQQSAGQ
+230 
-237 SVYASGEDGNA
+237 
-248 DSGLQA
+248 
-254 QLAHVIMQAGF
+254 
-265 AVDETSMAGANLLL
+265 MAGANLLL

-297 SQIGKDIG
+297 AQIGKNIG
-305 ELPTAG
+305 ELPTAQ

-319 ELVTRAAKLRQDAAS
+319 ELETRAAKLRQDAAS
-334 ITAEDVAQAVR
+334 IAAEDVAQAVR

-353 ALVAAHYDGGRDGQT
+353 ALVAAHYDGVRDGQT

-379 ADKGTQS
+379 ADKGTQL

-451 TQEMFAKQGVALTE
+451 TQEMFAKQGVAPTE

-502 VHGFAKLVQEQHQIG
+502 VHGFAKLVQEEHQIG

-582 LTDMN
+582 LTDME

-655 TLRDKNYK
+655 TLRNKNYK

-760 DQIARAYAGRGG
+760 DQIARAYAGRVGA
-772 SDGIRTGQIRMGE
+772 DGIRMGE
-785 NDEYVSQNEPM
+785 IDESVSQNEPM

-864 EAEAINHQPSMNF
+864 EVVNHQASMNF

-946 EQMYDRAEEGDITS
+946 EQMYDRAEEGNITS

-975 LGAMAGRRQY
+975 LGAMADRRQY

-1002 QTGGVEARGI
+1002 QTGGAEARGI
-1012 TIRMEAGAYGML
+1012 TIRMETGAYGML

-1070 AVALGESRAEARAAS
+1070 AVALGESRTEARAAS
-1085 GEESKASVV
+1085 GEERKAPVV

>member
-10 QDAIKAYSDNA
+10 QDAIKAYSDSA
-21 NAYSG
+21 NTYSG
-26 TKMKTASVDQ
+26 TKMKTASVDR
-36 LDAFEKVE
+36 LDAFEKVG

-75 AKQEQQ
+75 AKQEQR
-81 EETSDE
+81 EETDSQ

-97 ARSLTS
+97 ASSLTP

-146 AQIEEGDV
+146 AQIEEGDA

-200 SGQREIAAVD
+200 SGQREIATVE
-210 EFGGDTAYAA
+210 EFGGDTAYVA
-220 KQAAQQTISR
+220 KQAAQQTISK
-230 PQQSAGQ
+230 PQQSAEQ
-237 SVYASGEDGNA
+237 SVHASGENGNA
-248 DSGLQA
+248 DSGMQA

-265 AVDETSMAGANLLL
+265 VVDETSMAGANLLL

-297 SQIGKDIG
+297 TQIGKDIG

-311 QAEKRQTQ
+311 QAEKLPTQ
-319 ELVTRAAKLRQDAAS
+319 ELETRAAKLRQDAAS
-334 ITAEDVAQAVR
+334 ITAEDVAQAVH

-353 ALVAAHYDGGRDGQT
+353 AMVAAQYDGVRDGQS
-368 GGQPVGAYDET
+368 VGAYDET
-379 ADKGTQS
+379 ADKSIQLQDSRIAGT
-386 QDGRSAGSDIQNQ
+386 DIQNQ

-445 NAEAQL
+445 NAEEQL
-451 TQEMFAKQGVALTE
+451 MQEMFAKQGVAPTE

-479 TIGTAPAA
+479 TIGAAPAA
-487 RLGVLAGTDALQSVT
+487 RLGVLAGTDAPQSVT
-502 VHGFAKLVQEQHQIG
+502 VHGFAKLVQEERQIG

-603 NRMEITEENIA
+603 NRMEITEKNIA

-655 TLRDKNYK
+655 TLRNKNYK
-663 AGVKETDDFA
+663 AGVKETDDFT

-760 DQIARAYAGRGG
+760 DQIARAYAGRVGA
-772 SDGIRTGQIRMGE
+772 DGTWTGQLRMGE
-785 NDEYVSQNEPM
+785 KDEYMSRNEPM

-807 TISDSPTLAQAE
+807 KISDSPMLAQAE
-819 QLLWANDI
+819 QLLQANDI

-835 AADYILQGMSA
+835 AADYILQEMSV
-846 GPEAEAAQRELVR
+846 GPEAEAV
-859 EQMYP
+859 
-864 EAEAINHQPSMNF
+864 NHQASMNF
-877 YTFASQIWKQIGW
+877 YTFASQVWKQIGW

-907 KSLAGEEIALPFES
+907 KSLTGEEIALPFES
-921 ELLLKQIEADAD
+921 EMLLKQIEADAD

-946 EQMYDRAEEGDITS
+946 EQMYDQAEEGNITS

-1012 TIRMEAGAYGML
+1012 TIRMAAGVHGML

-1050 LAGRTDAFRELL
+1050 LAGQTDAFRELL

-1070 AVALGESRAEARAAS
+1070 AVALGESRTAAR
-1085 GEESKASVV
+1085 G
-1094 TGESRAEARAASG
+1094 TNGG
-1107 EADTQKLCRAAIF
+1107 ADTQKLCRAAIF

>member
-10 QDAIKAYSDNA
+10 QDAIKAYSDSA

-36 LDAFEKVE
+36 LDAFEKVG

-127 VTSMRADAHKDALV
+127 VTSMRADARKDALV

-146 AQIEEGDV
+146 AQIEEGDA

-210 EFGGDTAYAA
+210 ELGGDTAYAA

-254 QLAHVIMQAGF
+254 QLAHVIMQAGLV
-265 AVDETSMAGANLLL
+265 VDETSMAGANLLL

-297 SQIGKDIG
+297 AQIGKDIG
-305 ELPTAG
+305 ELPTSQ

-319 ELVTRAAKLRQDAAS
+319 ELETRAAKLRQDVAS

-353 ALVAAHYDGGRDGQT
+353 ALVAAHYDGVRDGQT
-368 GGQPVGAYDET
+368 GGQPVGVCDET
-379 ADKGTQS
+379 ADKGTRS
-386 QDGRSAGSDIQNQ
+386 QDGRSAGSDVQNQ

-451 TQEMFAKQGVALTE
+451 TQEMFAKQGVAPTE

-479 TIGTAPAA
+479 MIGTAPAA

-502 VHGFAKLVQEQHQIG
+502 VHGFAKLVQEEHQIG

-582 LTDMN
+582 LTDME

-624 DMLAACHPNAVLSM
+624 DMLTACHPNAVLSM

-734 AAGMEAVVDDSFG
+734 AAGMEAVVDDSLG

-760 DQIARAYAGRGG
+760 DQIARAYAGRVGA
-772 SDGIRTGQIRMGE
+772 DGIPTGQIRMGE
-785 NDEYVSQNEPM
+785 NDEYVSQNEPI

-819 QLLWANDI
+819 QLLQANDI

-864 EAEAINHQPSMNF
+864 EAEVINHQPSMNF

-946 EQMYDRAEEGDITS
+946 EQMYDQAEEGNITS

-1012 TIRMEAGAYGML
+1012 TIRMAAGVHGML

-1050 LAGRTDAFRELL
+1050 LAGQTDAFRELL

-1070 AVALGESRAEARAAS
+1070 AVALGESRTAAR
-1085 GEESKASVV
+1085 G
-1094 TGESRAEARAASG
+1094 TNGG
-1107 EADTQKLCRAAIF
+1107 ADTQKLCRAAIF

>member
-10 QDAIKAYSDNA
+10 QDAIKAYSDSA

-127 VTSMRADAHKDALV
+127 VTSMRADAHKDALA

-200 SGQREIAAVD
+200 SGQRAIAAVE

-220 KQAAQQTISR
+220 KQAAKQTISR

-265 AVDETSMAGANLLL
+265 VVDETSMAGANLLL

-297 SQIGKDIG
+297 AQIGKDIG
-305 ELPTAG
+305 ELPTAQ

-319 ELVTRAAKLRQDAAS
+319 ELETRAAKLRQDAAS

-353 ALVAAHYDGGRDGQT
+353 ALVAAHYDGVRDGQT

-386 QDGRSAGSDIQNQ
+386 QDGRSTGSDIQNQ

-438 QVVAKLR
+438 QMVAKLR

-451 TQEMFAKQGVALTE
+451 TQEMFAKQGVAPTE

-502 VHGFAKLVQEQHQIG
+502 VHGFAKLVQEEHQIG

-603 NRMEITEENIA
+603 NRMEITEENIV

-655 TLRDKNYK
+655 TLRNKNYK

-686 SEERAGYIGLYRVFK
+686 AEERAGYIGLYRVFK

-760 DQIARAYAGRGG
+760 DQIARAYAGRVG

-864 EAEAINHQPSMNF
+864 EAEAINHQSSMNF
-877 YTFASQIWKQIGW
+877 YAFASQIWKQIGW

-946 EQMYDRAEEGDITS
+946 EQMYDQAEEGNITS

-1012 TIRMEAGAYGML
+1012 TIRMAAGVHGML

-1050 LAGRTDAFRELL
+1050 LAGQTDAFRELL

-1070 AVALGESRAEARAAS
+1070 AVALGESRTAAR
-1085 GEESKASVV
+1085 G
-1094 TGESRAEARAASG
+1094 TNGG
-1107 EADTQKLCRAAIF
+1107 ADTQKLCRAAIF

>member
-127 VTSMRADAHKDALV
+127 VTSMRADAHKDALA

-172 LQVGNKDILYLLK
+172 LQVENKDILYLLK

-200 SGQREIAAVD
+200 SGQREIAAVE

-220 KQAAQQTISR
+220 KQAAQPTISR

-237 SVYASGEDGNA
+237 SVHASGENGNA
-248 DSGLQA
+248 DSGMQA

-297 SQIGKDIG
+297 AQIGKDIG
-305 ELPTAG
+305 ELPTPQ

-319 ELVTRAAKLRQDAAS
+319 ELETRAAKLRQDAAS

-353 ALVAAHYDGGRDGQT
+353 ALVAAQYDGVRDGQL
-368 GGQPVGAYDET
+368 VGAYDET
-379 ADKGTQS
+379 ADKSIQLQDSRIAGT
-386 QDGRSAGSDIQNQ
+386 DIQNQ

-445 NAEAQL
+445 NAEEQL
-451 TQEMFAKQGVALTE
+451 MQEMFAKQGVAPTE

-479 TIGTAPAA
+479 TIGAAPAA
-487 RLGVLAGTDALQSVT
+487 RLGVLAGTDAPQSVT
-502 VHGFAKLVQEQHQIG
+502 VHGFAKLVQEENQIG

-530 NVPDGVA
+530 NVPDGMA
-537 DISTQTIRRS
+537 DITTQTIRRS

-573 KAFSNIEDI
+573 KAFLNIEDI
-582 LTDMN
+582 LTDMD

-603 NRMEITEENIA
+603 NRMEITEKNIV

-686 SEERAGYIGLYRVFK
+686 AEERAGYIGLYRVFK

-760 DQIARAYAGRGG
+760 DQIARAYAGRVGA
-772 SDGIRTGQIRMGE
+772 DGIPTGQIRMGE

-807 TISDSPTLAQAE
+807 KISDSPMLAQAE
-819 QLLWANDI
+819 QLLQANDI

-835 AADYILQGMSA
+835 AADYILQGMSV
-846 GPEAEAAQRELVR
+846 GPEAEAV
-859 EQMYP
+859 
-864 EAEAINHQPSMNF
+864 NHQASMNF
-877 YTFASQIWKQIGW
+877 YAFASQVWKQIGW

-1012 TIRMEAGAYGML
+1012 TIRMAAGVHGML

-1070 AVALGESRAEARAAS
+1070 AVALGESRTAAR
-1085 GEESKASVV
+1085 G
-1094 TGESRAEARAASG
+1094 TNGG
-1107 EADTQKLCRAAIF
+1107 ADTQKLCRAAIF

>member
-10 QDAIKAYSDNA
+10 QDAIKAYSDSA

-58 QTVMDNF
+58 QTVIDNF

-127 VTSMRADAHKDALV
+127 VTSMRADAHKDALA

-200 SGQREIAAVD
+200 SGQREIAAVE

-220 KQAAQQTISR
+220 KQAAQQIVSK

-237 SVYASGEDGNA
+237 SVYTPGEDGNA

-297 SQIGKDIG
+297 TQIGKDIG
-305 ELPTAG
+305 ELPTVQ
-311 QAEKRQTQ
+311 QAEKLQTQ
-319 ELVTRAAKLRQDAAS
+319 ELETRAAKLRQNAAS

-345 TERPLTIA
+345 AERPITIA
-353 ALVAAHYDGGRDGQT
+353 ALAVAHDDGVRDGQT
-368 GGQPVGAYDET
+368 GGQPVEAYDET

-386 QDGRSAGSDIQNQ
+386 QDGRSTGPDIQNQ

-409 LEEIRLSMTQS
+409 LEEIWLSMTQS

-451 TQEMFAKQGVALTE
+451 TQEMFAKQGVAPTE

-502 VHGFAKLVQEQHQIG
+502 VHGFAKLVQEENQIG
-517 GQAGDMQRRMSDN
+517 GQAGEMQRRMSDN
-530 NVPDGVA
+530 NVPDGMA

-547 ADFAAMERGYEAL
+547 ADFVAMERGYEAL

-603 NRMEITEENIA
+603 NRTEITEENIA

-707 DREAGY
+707 DWEVGY

-760 DQIARAYAGRGG
+760 DQIARAYAGRVGA
-772 SDGIRTGQIRMGE
+772 DGAWTGQLRMGE
-785 NDEYVSQNEPM
+785 KDEYMSRNEPM

-807 TISDSPTLAQAE
+807 KISDSPMLAQAE
-819 QLLWANDI
+819 QLLQANDI

-864 EAEAINHQPSMNF
+864 EAVNHQASMNF

-907 KSLAGEEIALPFES
+907 KSLTGEEIALPFES
-921 ELLLKQIEADAD
+921 EMLLKQIEADAD

-946 EQMYDRAEEGDITS
+946 EQMYDQAEEGNITS

-1012 TIRMEAGAYGML
+1012 TIRMAAGVHGML

-1050 LAGRTDAFRELL
+1050 LAGQTDAFRELL

-1070 AVALGESRAEARAAS
+1070 VVALGESRTEAR
-1085 GEESKASVV
+1085 G
-1094 TGESRAEARAASG
+1094 TNGG
-1107 EADTQKLCRAAIF
+1107 ADTQKLCRAAIF

>member
-10 QDAIKAYSDNA
+10 QDAIKAYSDSA

-127 VTSMRADAHKDALV
+127 VTSMRADAHKDALA

-166 AGTDVK
+166 AGTGVK

-200 SGQREIAAVD
+200 SGQRAIAAVE

-237 SVYASGEDGNA
+237 SVYIPGKDGNA

-297 SQIGKDIG
+297 AQIGKDIG
-305 ELPTAG
+305 ELPTSQ

-319 ELVTRAAKLRQDAAS
+319 ELETRAAKLRQDAAS

-353 ALVAAHYDGGRDGQT
+353 ALVAAHYDGVRDGQT

-445 NAEAQL
+445 NAETQL
-451 TQEMFAKQGVALTE
+451 TQEMFAKQGVAPTE

-487 RLGVLAGTDALQSVT
+487 RLGVLAGTDVLQSVT
-502 VHGFAKLVQEQHQIG
+502 VHGFAKLVQEEHQIG
-517 GQAGDMQRRMSDN
+517 GQAGDMQRWMSDN

-582 LTDMN
+582 LTDME

-603 NRMEITEENIA
+603 NRMEITEKNIA

-655 TLRDKNYK
+655 TLRNKNYK

-760 DQIARAYAGRGG
+760 DQIARAYAGRVGA
-772 SDGIRTGQIRMGE
+772 DGIPTGQIRMGE

-796 AAQEEYKNPWE
+796 AVQEEYKNPWE

-864 EAEAINHQPSMNF
+864 EVVNHQASMNF
-877 YTFASQIWKQIGW
+877 YTFASQVWKQIGW

-907 KSLAGEEIALPFES
+907 KSLVGEEIALPFES
-921 ELLLKQIEADAD
+921 EMLLKQIEADAD

-946 EQMYDRAEEGDITS
+946 EQMYDRAEEENITS

-975 LGAMAGRRQY
+975 LGAMADRRQY
-985 QLPVET
+985 QIPVET

-1042 GSSEANTW
+1042 GSSESNTW

-1085 GEESKASVV
+1085 GEESKAPVV
-1094 TGESRAEARAASG
+1094 TGESRAEAQAASG

>member
-10 QDAIKAYSDNA
+10 QDAIKAYSDSA

-36 LDAFEKVE
+36 LDAFEKVG

-127 VTSMRADAHKDALV
+127 VTSMRADARKDALV

-146 AQIEEGDV
+146 AQIEEGDA

-210 EFGGDTAYAA
+210 ELGGDTAYAA

-265 AVDETSMAGANLLL
+265 VVDETSMAGANLLL

-297 SQIGKDIG
+297 TQIGKDIG

-311 QAEKRQTQ
+311 QAEKLPTQ
-319 ELVTRAAKLRQDAAS
+319 ELETRAAKLRQDAAS

-353 ALVAAHYDGGRDGQT
+353 AMVAAQYDGVRDGQS
-368 GGQPVGAYDET
+368 VGAYDET
-379 ADKGTQS
+379 ADKGIQL
-386 QDGRSAGSDIQNQ
+386 QDSRIAGTDIQNQ

-445 NAEAQL
+445 NAEEQL
-451 TQEMFAKQGVALTE
+451 TQEMFAKQGVAPTE

-479 TIGTAPAA
+479 TIGAAPAA
-487 RLGVLAGTDALQSVT
+487 RLGVLAGTDAPQSVT
-502 VHGFAKLVQEQHQIG
+502 VHGFAKLVQEENQIG
-517 GQAGDMQRRMSDN
+517 GQAGDMQRRMTDN
-530 NVPDGVA
+530 NVPDGMA

-603 NRMEITEENIA
+603 NRTEITEENIA

-673 TYLRDVEKRGQIS
+673 MYLRDVEKRGQIS

-701 QLEKSG
+701 RLEKSG

-713 LFANNSRLTV
+713 LFANKSRLTV

-734 AAGMEAVVDDSFG
+734 AAGMEAVVDNSFG

-772 SDGIRTGQIRMGE
+772 ADGIQNGQIRMGE
-785 NDEYVSQNEPM
+785 NDESVSQNEPM

-807 TISDSPTLAQAE
+807 TISDSPMLAQAE
-819 QLLWANDI
+819 QLLQANDI

-835 AADYILQGMSA
+835 AADYILQGMSV
-846 GPEAEAAQRELVR
+846 GPEAEAV
-859 EQMYP
+859 
-864 EAEAINHQPSMNF
+864 NHQASMNF
-877 YTFASQIWKQIGW
+877 YTFASQVWKQIGW

-907 KSLAGEEIALPFES
+907 KSLTGEEIALPFES
-921 ELLLKQIEADAD
+921 EMLLKQIEADAD

-946 EQMYDRAEEGDITS
+946 EQMYDQAEEGNITS

-1002 QTGGVEARGI
+1002 QTGGVEALGI
-1012 TIRMEAGAYGML
+1012 TIRMAAGVHGML

-1050 LAGRTDAFRELL
+1050 LAGQTDAFRELL

-1070 AVALGESRAEARAAS
+1070 VVALGESRTEAR
-1085 GEESKASVV
+1085 G
-1094 TGESRAEARAASG
+1094 TNGG
-1107 EADTQKLCRAAIF
+1107 ADTQKLCRAAIF

>member
-10 QDAIKAYSDNA
+10 QDAIKAYADNA

-26 TKMKTASVDQ
+26 TKTKTASVDQ

-44 QVQYDRNSSVDTNA
+44 QVQYDRNASVDTNA

-87 EQARADAREI
+87 EQARADAKEI

-127 VTSMRADAHKDALV
+127 VNSMRADAHKDELA

-154 SNLVFTSSGAQI
+154 SNLVFTSTGAQI
-166 AGTDVK
+166 AGTDVQ
-172 LQVGNKDILYLLK
+172 LQVGNRDILYLLK
-185 NRQPLTQETLYKAHY
+185 NRQPLTQETLYKAHF
-200 SGQREIAAVD
+200 SGQRDASSQLQGSKD
-210 EFGGDTAYAA
+210 RSGYA
-220 KQAAQQTISR
+220 
-230 PQQSAGQ
+230 P
-237 SVYASGEDGNA
+237 DGNA
-248 DSGLQA
+248 DITSGMQA
-254 QLAHVIMQAGF
+254 QLAHVITQAGLP
-265 AVDETSMAGANLLL
+265 VDETSMAGANLLL

-286 TDSVR
+286 TDSIR
-291 AYMQMQ
+291 AYMQLQ
-297 SQIGKDIG
+297 AQLGKDIG
-305 ELPTAG
+305 ELPTTQ
-311 QAEKRQTQ
+311 QAEEIQTQ
-319 ELVTRAAKLRQDAAS
+319 ELRTKAAQLRQDVTSLA
-334 ITAEDVAQAVR
+334 AEDVAQAVR
-345 TERPLTIA
+345 ADRPLTIA
-353 ALVAAHYDGGRDGQT
+353 AMVAAQNT
-368 GGQPVGAYDET
+368 GVRGAQINPQS
-379 ADKGTQS
+379 AGTQGGTAEEDA
-386 QDGRSAGSDIQNQ
+386 QRAESDMQNL
-399 TLREVTALRQ
+399 TLQEVTALRQ

-425 LSVDINIDTRELA
+425 LSVDINIDTRELT

-451 TQEMFAKQGVALTE
+451 TQELFAKQGVAPTE

-479 TIGTAPAA
+479 TIGAAPAV
-487 RLGVLAGTDALQSVT
+487 RLGVLSGSDALRTVT
-502 VHGFAKLVQEQHQIG
+502 VHGLAELVQEENQIG
-517 GQAGDMQRRMSDN
+517 GQAGDMQRQMSDN
-530 NVPDGVA
+530 NVPDEMA
-537 DISTQTIRRS
+537 DISAQTIRRP

-603 NRMEITEENIA
+603 NRMDITEENIA

-663 AGVKETDDFA
+663 AGVKETEDFA
-673 TYLRDVEKRGQIS
+673 TYLRDVEKHGQIS
-686 SEERAGYIGLYRVFK
+686 AEERAGYIGLYRVFR

-734 AAGMEAVVDDSFG
+734 AAGMDVAVDDSFG
-747 MLADLQTR
+747 VLADLQTR
-755 GEKMD
+755 GDKMD
-760 DQIARAYAGRGG
+760 AQIEQAYAG
-772 SDGIRTGQIRMGE
+772 T
-785 NDEYVSQNEPM
+785 VSV
-796 AAQEEYKNPWE
+796 QEEYKNPWE
-807 TISDSPTLAQAE
+807 KISDSPELAQAE
-819 QLLWANDI
+819 QLLQANDI

-835 AADYILQGMSA
+835 AADYILNGMTADPGASGA
-846 GPEAEAAQRELVR
+846 
-859 EQMYP
+859 
-864 EAEAINHQPSMNF
+864 STDF
-877 YTFASQIWKQIGW
+877 YTFVSQAWRQIGW

-897 AVDAETDAMA
+897 AVDAETGAMA

-921 ELLLKQIEADAD
+921 ELLLKQIEADVD
-933 LAQMYADIRQQMV
+933 LAQTYADIQQQMV
-946 EQMYDRAEEGDITS
+946 EQMYDRAEEGTITS

-985 QLPVET
+985 QLPVAT
-991 ESGMKVVNLTM
+991 ESGVKVVNLTM
-1002 QTGGVEARGI
+1002 QMGGGAARGI
-1012 TIRMEAGAYGML
+1012 EIRMAAGTHGML
-1024 QAQIR
+1024 QAQIK
-1029 MDEAGTCT
+1029 MDEAGICT
-1037 GEILG
+1037 GEILAE
-1042 GSSEANTW
+1042 SSEANTW
-1050 LAGRTDAFRELL
+1050 LAGQTGAFRELL
-1062 AGSEYADA
+1062 AGSDYADA
-1070 AVALGESRAEARAAS
+1070 AVTLGESHPAVHGMAVHTGRTENMT
-1085 GEESKASVV
+1085 GTPDQSKGAN
-1094 TGESRAEARAASG
+1094 
-1107 EADTQKLCRAAIF
+1107 TQKLCQAAVF
-1120 FVKAMAKLT
+1120 FVKAMAEFT

>member
-10 QDAIKAYSDNA
+10 QDAIKAYSDSA

-127 VTSMRADAHKDALV
+127 VTSMRADAHKDALA

-200 SGQREIAAVD
+200 SGQREIAAVE

-220 KQAAQQTISR
+220 RQAAQQIVSK

-237 SVYASGEDGNA
+237 SVYTTGEDGNA

-286 TDSVR
+286 ADSVR

-297 SQIGKDIG
+297 TQIGKDIG
-305 ELPTAG
+305 ELPTVQ

-319 ELVTRAAKLRQDAAS
+319 ELETRAAKLRQDAAS

-345 TERPLTIA
+345 AERPLAIA
-353 ALVAAHYDGGRDGQT
+353 ALVAAHYDGVRDGQT
-368 GGQPVGAYDET
+368 GGQPVEAYDET
-379 ADKGTQS
+379 ADKDTQL

-451 TQEMFAKQGVALTE
+451 TQEMFAKQGVAPTE

-502 VHGFAKLVQEQHQIG
+502 VHGFAKLVQEENQIG

-530 NVPDGVA
+530 NVPDGMA
-537 DISTQTIRRS
+537 DISTQTVRRS

-603 NRMEITEENIA
+603 NRMEITEKNIA

-760 DQIARAYAGRGG
+760 DQIARAYAGRVGV
-772 SDGIRTGQIRMGE
+772 DGIRNGQIRMGE

-796 AAQEEYKNPWE
+796 AVQEEYKNPWE
-807 TISDSPTLAQAE
+807 TISDSPTIAQAE

-835 AADYILQGMSA
+835 AAAYILQGMSA

-864 EAEAINHQPSMNF
+864 EVVNHQASMNF

-946 EQMYDRAEEGDITS
+946 EQMYDRAEEGNITS

-1050 LAGRTDAFRELL
+1050 LAGQTDAFRELL
-1062 AGSEYADA
+1062 AESEYVDA
-1070 AVALGESRAEARAAS
+1070 AVALGESRAAS
-1085 GEESKASVV
+1085 REESKAPDV
-1094 TGESRAEARAASG
+1094 TGESRAASG

>member
-127 VTSMRADAHKDALV
+127 VTSMRADAHKDALA

-172 LQVGNKDILYLLK
+172 LQVENKDILYLLK

-200 SGQREIAAVD
+200 SGQREIAAVE

-220 KQAAQQTISR
+220 KQAAQPTISR

-237 SVYASGEDGNA
+237 SVHASGENGNA
-248 DSGLQA
+248 DSGMQA

-297 SQIGKDIG
+297 AQIGKDIG
-305 ELPTAG
+305 ELPTAQ

-319 ELVTRAAKLRQDAAS
+319 ELETRAAKLRQDAAS

-353 ALVAAHYDGGRDGQT
+353 ALVAAQYDGVRD
-368 GGQPVGAYDET
+368 GQPVGAYDET

-451 TQEMFAKQGVALTE
+451 TQEMFAKQCVALTE
-465 ENKAIYQQMQADLQ
+465 ENKVIYQQMQADLQ
-479 TIGTAPAA
+479 MIGTAPAA

-502 VHGFAKLVQEQHQIG
+502 VHGFAKLVQEERQIG
-517 GQAGDMQRRMSDN
+517 GQAGDMQHRMSDN

-537 DISTQTIRRS
+537 DITTQTIRRS

-582 LTDMN
+582 LTDME

-655 TLRDKNYK
+655 TLRNKNYK

-686 SEERAGYIGLYRVFK
+686 SEERAGYIGLYRVLK

-772 SDGIRTGQIRMGE
+772 ADGIRTGQIRMGE

-807 TISDSPTLAQAE
+807 TISDSTTLAQAE

-846 GPEAEAAQRELVR
+846 GPEAEAAQRELVH

-864 EAEAINHQPSMNF
+864 EAEAINHQSSMNF
-877 YTFASQIWKQIGW
+877 YAFASQVWKQIGW

-1070 AVALGESRAEARAAS
+1070 AVALGESRTAAR
-1085 GEESKASVV
+1085 G
-1094 TGESRAEARAASG
+1094 TNGG
-1107 EADTQKLCRAAIF
+1107 ADTQKLCRAAIF

>member
-10 QDAIKAYSDNA
+10 QDAIKAYSDSA

-26 TKMKTASVDQ
+26 TKMKTASADQ

-81 EETSDE
+81 EETRDE

-127 VTSMRADAHKDALV
+127 VTSMRADAHKDALA

-154 SNLVFTSSGAQI
+154 SNLIFTSSGAQI

-200 SGQREIAAVD
+200 SGQREIAAVE

-220 KQAAQQTISR
+220 KQAAQQIVSK

-237 SVYASGEDGNA
+237 SVHASGEDGNA

-279 ANDIPVT
+279 TNDISVT

-297 SQIGKDIG
+297 TQIGKEIG
-305 ELPTAG
+305 ELPTVQ
-311 QAEKRQTQ
+311 QAEKLQTQ
-319 ELVTRAAKLRQDAAS
+319 ELETRAAKLRQDAAS
-334 ITAEDVAQAVR
+334 ITADDVAQAVR
-345 TERPLTIA
+345 AERPITIA
-353 ALVAAHYDGGRDGQT
+353 ALVAAHDDGVRDGQT
-368 GGQPVGAYDET
+368 GGQPVEAYDET

-451 TQEMFAKQGVALTE
+451 TQEMFAKQGVAPTE

-502 VHGFAKLVQEQHQIG
+502 VHGFAKLVQEENQIG

-530 NVPDGVA
+530 NVPDGMA

-603 NRMEITEENIA
+603 NRTEITEENIA

-649 VDELNQ
+649 VDELNR

-673 TYLRDVEKRGQIS
+673 TYLRDIEKRGQIS

-760 DQIARAYAGRGG
+760 DQIVRAYAGRVGA
-772 SDGIRTGQIRMGE
+772 DGIRTGQIRMGE
-785 NDEYVSQNEPM
+785 NDESVSQNEPM
-796 AAQEEYKNPWE
+796 AVQEEYKNPWE

-859 EQMYP
+859 EQTYP
-864 EAEAINHQPSMNF
+864 EAVNHQASMNF

-946 EQMYDRAEEGDITS
+946 EQMYDRAEEGNITS

-1050 LAGRTDAFRELL
+1050 LAGQTDAFRELL
-1062 AGSEYADA
+1062 AESEYVDA
-1070 AVALGESRAEARAAS
+1070 AVALGESRAAS
-1085 GEESKASVV
+1085 REESKAPDV
-1094 TGESRAEARAASG
+1094 TGESRAASG

>member
-10 QDAIKAYSDNA
+10 QDAIKAYSDSA

-127 VTSMRADAHKDALV
+127 VTSMRADAHKDALA

-172 LQVGNKDILYLLK
+172 LQVENKDILYLLK

-200 SGQREIAAVD
+200 SGQREIAAVE
-210 EFGGDTAYAA
+210 EFGGDTAYVA
-220 KQAAQQTISR
+220 KQAAQPTISR

-237 SVYASGEDGNA
+237 SVHASGENGNA
-248 DSGLQA
+248 DSGMQA

-297 SQIGKDIG
+297 AQIGKDIG
-305 ELPTAG
+305 ELPTAQ

-319 ELVTRAAKLRQDAAS
+319 ELETRAAKLRQDAAS

-353 ALVAAHYDGGRDGQT
+353 ALVAAQYDGVRDGQT

-379 ADKGTQS
+379 ADKGTQL

-465 ENKAIYQQMQADLQ
+465 ENKVIYQQMQADLQ
-479 TIGTAPAA
+479 MIGTAPAA

-502 VHGFAKLVQEQHQIG
+502 VHGFAKLVQEERQIG

-547 ADFAAMERGYEAL
+547 VDFAAMERGYEAL

-582 LTDMN
+582 LTDME

-760 DQIARAYAGRGG
+760 DQIARAYAGRVGA
-772 SDGIRTGQIRMGE
+772 DGIRNGQIRMGE

-796 AAQEEYKNPWE
+796 AVQEEYKNPWE
-807 TISDSPTLAQAE
+807 TISDSPMLAQAE

-859 EQMYP
+859 GQMYP
-864 EAEAINHQPSMNF
+864 EAVNHQASMNF

-890 QDHTKED
+890 QDHTKDD

-933 LAQMYADIRQQMV
+933 LTQMYADIRQQMV
-946 EQMYDRAEEGDITS
+946 ERMYDRAEEGNITS
-960 DQLQGMKVVQAGFRI
+960 EQLQGMKVVQAGFRI

-1012 TIRMEAGAYGML
+1012 TIRMAAGVHGML

-1050 LAGRTDAFRELL
+1050 LAGQTDAFRELL

-1070 AVALGESRAEARAAS
+1070 AVALGESRTAAR
-1085 GEESKASVV
+1085 G
-1094 TGESRAEARAASG
+1094 TNGG
-1107 EADTQKLCRAAIF
+1107 ADTQKLCRAAIF

>member
-10 QDAIKAYSDNA
+10 QDAIKAYSDSA

-127 VTSMRADAHKDALV
+127 VTSMRADAHKDALA

-200 SGQREIAAVD
+200 SGQREIAAVE

-220 KQAAQQTISR
+220 RQAAQQIVSK

-237 SVYASGEDGNA
+237 SVYTTGEDGNA

-286 TDSVR
+286 ADSVR

-297 SQIGKDIG
+297 TQIGKDIG
-305 ELPTAG
+305 ELPTVQ

-319 ELVTRAAKLRQDAAS
+319 ELETRAAKLRQDAAS

-345 TERPLTIA
+345 AERPLAIA
-353 ALVAAHYDGGRDGQT
+353 ALVAAHYDGVRDGQT
-368 GGQPVGAYDET
+368 GGQPVEAYDET
-379 ADKGTQS
+379 ADKDTQL

-451 TQEMFAKQGVALTE
+451 TQEMFVKQGVAPTE

-502 VHGFAKLVQEQHQIG
+502 VHGFAKLVQEENQIG

-530 NVPDGVA
+530 NVPDGMA
-537 DISTQTIRRS
+537 DISTQTVRRS

-603 NRMEITEENIA
+603 NRMEITEKNIA

-760 DQIARAYAGRGG
+760 DQIARAYAGRVGV
-772 SDGIRTGQIRMGE
+772 DGIRNGQIRMGE

-796 AAQEEYKNPWE
+796 AVQEEYKNPWE
-807 TISDSPTLAQAE
+807 TISDSPTIAQAE

-835 AADYILQGMSA
+835 AAAYILQGMSA

-864 EAEAINHQPSMNF
+864 EVVNHQASMNF

-946 EQMYDRAEEGDITS
+946 EQMYDRAEEGNITS

-1050 LAGRTDAFRELL
+1050 LAGQTDAFRELL
-1062 AGSEYADA
+1062 AESEYVDA
-1070 AVALGESRAEARAAS
+1070 AVALGESRAAS
-1085 GEESKASVV
+1085 REESKAPDV
-1094 TGESRAEARAASG
+1094 TGESRAASG

>member
-10 QDAIKAYSDNA
+10 QDAIKAYSDSA

-36 LDAFEKVE
+36 LDAFEKVG

-115 VASASLSDIEGL
+115 VDSASLSDIEGL
-127 VTSMRADAHKDALV
+127 VTSMRADAHKDALA

-200 SGQREIAAVD
+200 SGQRAIAAVE

-220 KQAAQQTISR
+220 KQAAQQTISK

-237 SVYASGEDGNA
+237 SVHASGEDGNA

-297 SQIGKDIG
+297 AQIGKDIG
-305 ELPTAG
+305 ELPTSQ

-319 ELVTRAAKLRQDAAS
+319 ELETRAAKLRQDSAS

-353 ALVAAHYDGGRDGQT
+353 ALVAAHYDGVRDGQT
-368 GGQPVGAYDET
+368 GGQPVGAYEET

-386 QDGRSAGSDIQNQ
+386 QDGRSAGSDVQNQ

-451 TQEMFAKQGVALTE
+451 TQEMFAKQGVAPTE

-502 VHGFAKLVQEQHQIG
+502 VHGFAKLVQEERQIG

-582 LTDMN
+582 LTDME

-603 NRMEITEENIA
+603 NRMGITEENIA

-655 TLRDKNYK
+655 TLRNKNYK

-673 TYLRDVEKRGQIS
+673 TYLRDMEKRGQIS

-760 DQIARAYAGRGG
+760 DQITRAYAGRVGA
-772 SDGIRTGQIRMGE
+772 DGIRTGQIRMGE

-846 GPEAEAAQRELVR
+846 GPEAEAAQRKLVR

-864 EAEAINHQPSMNF
+864 EVVNHQASMNF

-946 EQMYDRAEEGDITS
+946 EQMYDRAEEGNITS

-1002 QTGGVEARGI
+1002 QTGVAEARGI

-1070 AVALGESRAEARAAS
+1070 AVALGESRAEVRAMS

-1094 TGESRAEARAASG
+1094 TGESHAEARAASG

>member
-10 QDAIKAYSDNA
+10 QDAIKAYSDSV

-115 VASASLSDIEGL
+115 VDSASLSDIEGL
-127 VTSMRADAHKDALV
+127 VTSMRADAHKDALA

-166 AGTDVK
+166 AGTDAK

-200 SGQREIAAVD
+200 SGQRAIAAVE

-220 KQAAQQTISR
+220 KQVAQQTISK

-297 SQIGKDIG
+297 AQIGKDIG
-305 ELPTAG
+305 ELPTSQ
-311 QAEKRQTQ
+311 QAEKQQTQ
-319 ELVTRAAKLRQDAAS
+319 ELETRAAKLRQDAAS

-345 TERPLTIA
+345 KERPLTIA
-353 ALVAAHYDGGRDGQT
+353 ALVAAHYDGVRDGQT

-451 TQEMFAKQGVALTE
+451 TQEMFAKQGVTPTE
-465 ENKAIYQQMQADLQ
+465 ENKAIYQHMQADLQ

-502 VHGFAKLVQEQHQIG
+502 VHGFAKLVQEEHQIG

-582 LTDMN
+582 LTDME

-655 TLRDKNYK
+655 TLRNKNYK

-772 SDGIRTGQIRMGE
+772 ADGILTGQIRMGE

-835 AADYILQGMSA
+835 AADYILKGMSA
-846 GPEAEAAQRELVR
+846 GPEAEAAQRD
-859 EQMYP
+859 P

-946 EQMYDRAEEGDITS
+946 EQMYDRAEEGNITS

>member
-10 QDAIKAYSDNA
+10 QDAIKAYSDSV

-127 VTSMRADAHKDALV
+127 VTSMRADAHKDALA

-200 SGQREIAAVD
+200 SGQRAIAAVE

-237 SVYASGEDGNA
+237 SVYIPGEGGNA

-254 QLAHVIMQAGF
+254 QLAHVIMQDGF
-265 AVDETSMAGANLLL
+265 AVDETSMAGVNLLL

-297 SQIGKDIG
+297 AQIGKDIG
-305 ELPTAG
+305 ELPTAQ

-319 ELVTRAAKLRQDAAS
+319 ELETRAAKLRQDAAS

-353 ALVAAHYDGGRDGQT
+353 ALVAAHYDGVRDGQT
-368 GGQPVGAYDET
+368 DGQPVGAYDET

-386 QDGRSAGSDIQNQ
+386 QDGRSTGSDIQNQ

-502 VHGFAKLVQEQHQIG
+502 VHGFAKLVQEEHQIG

-537 DISTQTIRRS
+537 DISTQKIRRS

-582 LTDMN
+582 LTDME

-655 TLRDKNYK
+655 TLRNKNYK

-760 DQIARAYAGRGG
+760 DQIARAYAGRVGA
-772 SDGIRTGQIRMGE
+772 DGIPTGQIRMGE

-946 EQMYDRAEEGDITS
+946 EQMYDRAEEGNITS

-975 LGAMAGRRQY
+975 LGAMADRRQY

>member
-10 QDAIKAYSDNA
+10 QDAIKAYSDSA

-103 EEIKKLRMMGVD
+103 KEIKKLRMMGVD

-127 VTSMRADAHKDALV
+127 VTSMRADAHKDALA

-200 SGQREIAAVD
+200 SGQRAIATVE

-220 KQAAQQTISR
+220 KQAAQQTISK

-237 SVYASGEDGNA
+237 WVYIPGKDGNA

-297 SQIGKDIG
+297 AQIGKDIG
-305 ELPTAG
+305 ELPTSQ

-319 ELVTRAAKLRQDAAS
+319 ELETRAAKLRQDAAS

-353 ALVAAHYDGGRDGQT
+353 ALVAAHYDGVRDGQT

-379 ADKGTQS
+379 ADKGTQL
-386 QDGRSAGSDIQNQ
+386 QDGRSAGSDVQNQ

-451 TQEMFAKQGVALTE
+451 TQEMFAKQGVAPTE

-502 VHGFAKLVQEQHQIG
+502 VHGFAKLVQEEHQIG
-517 GQAGDMQRRMSDN
+517 RQAGDMQRRMSDN

-582 LTDMN
+582 LTDME

-603 NRMEITEENIA
+603 NRMEITEKNIA

-655 TLRDKNYK
+655 TLRNKNYK

-760 DQIARAYAGRGG
+760 DQIARAYAGRVGA
-772 SDGIRTGQIRMGE
+772 DGIPTGQIRMGE

-796 AAQEEYKNPWE
+796 AVQEEYKNPWE

-864 EAEAINHQPSMNF
+864 EVVNHQASMNF
-877 YTFASQIWKQIGW
+877 YTFASQVWKQIGW

-907 KSLAGEEIALPFES
+907 KSLDGEEIALPFES

-946 EQMYDRAEEGDITS
+946 EQMYDRAEEENITS

-975 LGAMAGRRQY
+975 LGAMADRRQY
-985 QLPVET
+985 QIPVET

-1042 GSSEANTW
+1042 GSSESNTW

-1085 GEESKASVV
+1085 GEESKAPVV
-1094 TGESRAEARAASG
+1094 TGESRAEAQAASG